1 MRALGMP
8 SMAEQTI
15 KSENRNELTFI
26 LVAALVIGSFVW
38 RALVPATEYPERS
51 VQVLTMGFDL
61 ALIAGLI
68 GMRSRAPKLRVLFWI
83 ALAAGIGLFIIRLT
97 SEASWWT
104 GHLMYQ
110 M

>member
-1 MRALGMP
+1 
-8 SMAEQTI
+8 MAEPTI
-15 KSENRNELTFI
+15 ESENRNGLTFM
-26 LVAALVIGSFVW
+26 LVAALLIGSFVW
-38 RALVPATEYPERS
+38 RLVVPASEYPVRS

-68 GMRSRAPKLRVLFWI
+68 GMRSRAPQLNVLFWI
-83 ALAAGIGLFIIRLT
+83 ALAAGVGLFAIRLT
-97 SEASWWT
+97 SDASWWT

>member
-1 MRALGMP
+1 
-8 SMAEQTI
+8 MAEQSV
-15 KSENRNELTFI
+15 KSEDRSELI
-26 LVAALVIGSFVW
+26 LMLVAVLLIGSFLW
-38 RALVPATEYPERS
+38 RLLVPASEYPVRS

-68 GMRSRAPKLRVLFWI
+68 GLRSRAPKLRVLFWI
-83 ALAAGIGLFIIRLT
+83 ALAAGIGLFVIRFT
-97 SEASWWT
+97 SDASWWT